1 MAWLSVLGLYHY
13 DNDIFNEL
21 ALPEEIDR
29 TDFITNLLAECAEL
43 EVIYPDGEIMRQ
55 MIGAWS
61 RSRLNTWERIAAVL
75 YEDYDPF
82 VNIKRDEV
90 RTIES
95 TGSSEVNSG
104 GTNTD
109 KVSAWDSTAFAN
121 RGQTDTSNN
130 STGETTNS
138 VRETLHV
145 EGDSAITDA
154 QDVAR
159 KEVDLRLK
167 YDLYRIIIEDFRN
180 RFCLLVY

>member
-1 MAWLSVLGLYHY
+1 MAWLSLLGLYHY
-13 DNDIFNEL
+13 DNDLFSEL
-21 ALPEEIDR
+21 TLPEQVNRD
-29 TDFITNLLAECAEL
+29 DFITNLLAECAEL

-61 RSRLNTWERIAAVL
+61 RSRLNTWERVAGVL

-95 TGSSEVNSG
+95 SGTSKLNSG

-109 KVSAWDSTAFAN
+109 KVSAWDSAAFAN
-121 RGQTDTSNN
+121 RGQTDTRNN
-130 STGETTNS
+130 SSGNTSST

-159 KEVDLRLK
+159 KEVELRMRF
-167 YDLYRIIIEDFRN
+167 DLYRIIIEDFRN

>member
-1 MAWLSVLGLYHY
+1 MAWLSLLGLYHY
-13 DNDIFNEL
+13 DNDLFNEL

-29 TDFITNLLAECAEL
+29 EDFIMNLLSECAEL

-75 YEDYDPF
+75 YENYDPF
-82 VNIKRDEV
+82 VNIKRDET
-90 RTIES
+90 RTITTE
-95 TGSSEVNSG
+95 
-104 GTNTD
+104 GTQTEQ
-109 KVSAWDSTAFAN
+109 VSAWDSAAFSN
-121 RGQTDTSNN
+121 RGKNLGE
-130 STGETTNS
+130 STVTEHF
-138 VRETLHV
+138 HV

>member
-13 DNDIFNEL
+13 DNDLFNEL
-21 ALPEEIDR
+21 SLPEEIDR
-29 TDFITNLLAECAEL
+29 SDFIMNLLAECAEL

-61 RSRLNTWERIAAVL
+61 RSRLETWERIAAVL

-82 VNIKRDEV
+82 VNINRDEV
-90 RTIES
+90 RTITTE
-95 TGSSEVNSG
+95 
-104 GTNTD
+104 GTQTEQ
-109 KVSAWDSTAFAN
+109 VSAWDSTAFAN
-121 RGQTDTSNN
+121 RGKN
-130 STGETTNS
+130 SGESTVT
-138 VRETLHV
+138 EHFHV

-159 KEVDLRLK
+159 KEVDLRMK